1 MRKTKIT
8 AWAVLAAFA
17 GFLAVGP
24 GLASAQSKEP
34 VKVGMIQ
41 PLSGPIAAAGSYIT
55 NGAKIALD
63 RVNAKGGVLGR
74 PLELIIEDNGAG
86 PRGAIRPDVRS
97 GFGLTLIRG
106 LAMQL
111 GGEADVSSREGGGT
125 RVSVTFA
132 KPEEPETDA

>member
-1 MRKTKIT
+1 M
-8 AWAVLAAFA
+8 
-17 GFLAVGP
+17 AVGP
-24 GLASAQSKEP
+24 DIAIPIGLIVTEAVSS
-34 VKVGMIQ
+34 
-41 PLSGPIAAAGSYIT
+41 
-55 NGAKIALD
+55 ALD
-63 RVNAKGGVLGR
+63 RSFDGVAAPEIRIEAGDKAGMV
-74 PLELIIEDNGAG
+74 ELIIEDNGAG
-86 PRGAIRPDVRS
+86 PRGSIRPDVRS